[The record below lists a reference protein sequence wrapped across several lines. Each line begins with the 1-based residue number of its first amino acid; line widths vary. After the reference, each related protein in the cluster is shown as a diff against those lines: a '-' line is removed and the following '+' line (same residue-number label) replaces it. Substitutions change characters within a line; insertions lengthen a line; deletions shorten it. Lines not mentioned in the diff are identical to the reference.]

1 MTWKIAC
8 ALLAT
13 TTPVAVSAQ
22 AATDEVSGTVEYT
35 DFTNGFGNREVATV
49 EYNKDLG
56 DTSFV
61 LSGSY
66 GRREFSSEDYKAA
79 RASAT
84 LYHDWSTRF
93 YTRTSV
99 AIASDRPVFATRELI
114 QDFNFKVQRNTVLLA
129 GAKYTRYF
137 GNVDATSWTL
147 GATQYFDGGFFS
159 YRYTGYDVEHL
170 GKTHGHLATV
180 RVNDSKGSGRTQ
192 MWLGM
197 GTSLHE
203 QEFLPVLA
211 KGRVDS
217 FTLQRVQ
224 PLGSH
229 LALKADLGH
238 SWYKTAFT
246 KYQGTTLRVGLS
258 VSR

>member
-1 MTWKIAC
+1 MTCKFAC
-8 ALLAT
+8 ALIAMT
-13 TTPVAVSAQ
+13 TSVAVSAQ
-22 AATDEVSGTVEYT
+22 AAPDEVSGRVEYT

-56 DTSFV
+56 DTSV
-61 LSGSY
+61 ILSGSY
-66 GRREFSSEDYKAA
+66 GRREFGSEDYKAA

-84 LYHDWSTRF
+84 LYHDWNPRF

-99 AIASDRPVFATRELI
+99 AVAGDKPVFATRELI
-114 QDFNFKVQRNTVLLA
+114 QDFNFKVRRNTVLLA

-137 GNVDATSWTL
+137 GKVDATSWTL
-147 GATQYFDGGFFS
+147 GATQYFDGGFIS

-170 GKTHGHLATV
+170 GKTHGHVASV
-180 RVNDSKGSGRTQ
+180 RLNDAKGPGRTQ
-192 MWLGM
+192 IWLGM

-203 QEFLPVLA
+203 QEFLPVLS

-217 FTLQRVQ
+217 FTIERVQ
-224 PLGSH
+224 PLSSN
-229 LALKADLGH
+229 LALKADFGH
-238 SWYKTAFT
+238 SWYETGFT

-258 VSR
+258 LSR